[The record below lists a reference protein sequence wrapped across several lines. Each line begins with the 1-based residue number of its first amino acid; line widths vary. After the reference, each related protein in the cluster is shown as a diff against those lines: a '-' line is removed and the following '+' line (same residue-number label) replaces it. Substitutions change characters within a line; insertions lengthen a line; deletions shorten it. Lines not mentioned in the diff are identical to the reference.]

1 MSTPLVKDL
10 VLLLVANRSALGIPS
25 TVRMDRLMETG
36 DSISVAM
43 RGTPKTLKEYINGNK
58 LRSANFDVLCITSE
72 GANDLQNLTAVSWL
86 DAIGALFEGMKNFSL
101 SEGRTV
107 SQATQ
112 VTMPTIVSR
121 TETGRITYVLNISI
135 KYREEAQ

>member
-10 VLLLVANRSALGIPS
+10 VLLLVANRTSLGIPS

-43 RGTPKTLKEYINGNK
+43 RGTPKTLKEYINGHK
-58 LRSANFDVLCITSE
+58 LRSANFDVLAITSE

-86 DAIGALFEGMKNFSL
+86 DAVGALFEGMKNFSL
-101 SEGRTV
+101 SATRTV

-121 TETGRITYVLNISI
+121 TESGRVSYVLNISI
-135 KYREEAQ
+135 EYREEA

>member
-10 VLLLVANRSALGIPS
+10 VLLLVANRTSLGIPS

-36 DSISVAM
+36 NSISVAM

-58 LRSANFDVLCITSE
+58 LRSANFDVLAITSE

-86 DAIGALFEGMKNFSL
+86 DAVGALFEGMKNFSL
-101 SEGRTV
+101 SATRTV

-121 TETGRITYVLNISI
+121 TESGRVSYVLNISI
-135 KYREEAQ
+135 EYREEA

>member
-10 VLLLVANRSALGIPS
+10 VLLLVANRTALGIPT
-25 TVRMDRLMETG
+25 TVRMDRLMESG

-43 RGTPKTLKEYINGNK
+43 NSVPKTEKEYINGAK
-58 LRSANFDVLCITSE
+58 VRQASFGVLAVTSE
-72 GANDLQNLTAVSWL
+72 AVSDIQNLAAVSWL
-86 DAIGALFEGMKNFSL
+86 DAIGELFEGMNNFSL
-101 SEGRTV
+101 SSGRTIIE
-107 SQATQ
+107 ATQ

-121 TETGRITYVLNISI
+121 TDTGRITYVLNISI